1 MFAFMYLCMFYL
13 FNLFC
18 GIVLEKEKKEKFFIQ
33 LNQKTLSTS
42 KETLKILV
50 DLNAVVFPS
59 AATASLQSQLL
70 KTEAGECLSPGFQG
84 YLRQHRK
91 TLDQETNIYTEN
103 KVIIF
108 KCRDIMNINL
118 FT

>member
-1 MFAFMYLCMFYL
+1 MFYL

-18 GIVLEKEKKEKFFIQ
+18 GIVLEKEKKENFFIQ
-33 LNQKTLSTS
+33 LNQKTLITS

-50 DLNAVVFPS
+50 DLNAVDFQVLLQQAFSPTYSRLRQGSAWAQDFKDIWGNIEKPFPRKQ
-59 AATASLQSQLL
+59 TYIL
-70 KTEAGECLSPGFQG
+70 KT
-84 YLRQHRK
+84 
-91 TLDQETNIYTEN
+91 

-108 KCRDIMNINL
+108 KCTDIMNINL